1 MIIDEVKVYFKAG
14 SGGEGSF
21 SSMKYSARRVIGGGG
36 DGGRGADVIIK
47 VSPHLSDLIKF
58 NERKRFI
65 AQDGEK
71 GKEYNKKGKHGEPL
85 FVYVPRGT
93 QVVDTEGN
101 LIVDLN
107 EDNQEYLICRGG
119 AGGKG
124 NFKKLYSLPASPGE
138 EKEVILYYCIPN
150 DVAIAGFANNGK
162 TSLFNKLT
170 GKNYAVAD
178 YPFTTKSCVW
188 APVEFDTFDKPSI
201 NPERAQRVERV
212 EFRKFTIMDTPP
224 VKKNIKNIY
233 LENSFLKHLFRSKI
247 ILFVSDNPD
256 TCKDEYAALK
266 KEISSFDKRLICG
279 KKIFHL
285 LNKIDKIDK
294 NIPDFKGILPV
305 SAFTS
310 AGIEELKK
318 KIVKT
323 LKEINRKKEE
333 QALQEQ

>member
-1 MIIDEVKVYFKAG
+1 MIIDEIKVYFKAG
-14 SGGEGSF
+14 NGGEGSF

-36 DGGRGADVIIK
+36 DGGRGGDVIVK

-65 AQDGEK
+65 AEDGEK
-71 GKEYNKKGKHGEPL
+71 GKEYNKKGSHGETL
-85 FVYVPRGT
+85 FVYVPKGT
-93 QVVDTEGN
+93 QIVDLDGN
-101 LIVDLN
+101 LIIDLN

-124 NFKKLYSLPASPGE
+124 NFKKLYSLPAQKGE
-138 EKEVILYYCIPN
+138 EKEAILYYCIPN

-170 GKNYAVAD
+170 GKSYAVAD

-188 APVEFDTFDKPSI
+188 APVELDFI
-201 NPERAQRVERV
+201 
-212 EFRKFTIMDTPP
+212 KFTIMDTPP

-247 ILFVSDNPD
+247 ILLVSDNPD
-256 TCKDEYAALK
+256 SCKEEYTALK
-266 KEISSFDKRLICG
+266 KEISSFDKRLIHG
-279 KKIFHL
+279 KKIFYL
-285 LNKIDKIDK
+285 LNKVDKIDK
-294 NIPDFKGILPV
+294 NKLNLKGVIAV
-305 SAFTS
+305 SAI
-310 AGIEELKK
+310 AGSNIEELKR

-323 LKEINRKKEE
+323 LKEVNRNTEKTD
-333 QALQEQ
+333 L

>member
-1 MIIDEVKVYFKAG
+1 MIIDEIKVYFKAG
-14 SGGEGSF
+14 NGGEGSF

-36 DGGRGADVIIK
+36 DGGRGGDVIVK

-65 AQDGEK
+65 AEDGEK
-71 GKEYNKKGKHGEPL
+71 GKEYNKKGSHGETL
-85 FVYVPRGT
+85 FVYVPKGT
-93 QVVDTEGN
+93 QIVDLDGN
-101 LIVDLN
+101 LIIDLN

-124 NFKKLYSLPASPGE
+124 NFKKLYSLPAQKGE
-138 EKEVILYYCIPN
+138 EKEAILYYCIPN

-170 GKNYAVAD
+170 GKSYAVAD

-188 APVEFDTFDKPSI
+188 APVELDF
-201 NPERAQRVERV
+201 V
-212 EFRKFTIMDTPP
+212 KFTIMDTPP

-256 TCKDEYAALK
+256 SCKEEYTALK
-266 KEISSFDKRLICG
+266 KEISSFDKRLIHG
-279 KKIFHL
+279 KKIFYL
-285 LNKIDKIDK
+285 LNKVDKIDK
-294 NIPDFKGILPV
+294 NKLNLKGVIAV
-305 SAFTS
+305 SAI
-310 AGIEELKK
+310 AGSNIEELER

-323 LKEINRKKEE
+323 LKEINRNTEKTG
-333 QALQEQ
+333 L

>member
-36 DGGRGADVIIK
+36 DGGRGADVILK

-58 NERKRFI
+58 NERRRFV
-65 AQDGEK
+65 AEDGEK
-71 GKEYNKKGKHGEPL
+71 GKEYNKKGKHGQTL

-93 QVVDTEGN
+93 QVVDLSGN
-101 LIVDLN
+101 LVIDLN
-107 EDNQEYLICRGG
+107 EDNQEYLICKGG
-119 AGGKG
+119 SGGKG
-124 NFKKLYSLPASPGE
+124 NFKKLYSLPASSGE

-170 GKNYAVAD
+170 GKSYAVAD

-188 APVEFDTFDKPSI
+188 APVEFDF
-201 NPERAQRVERV
+201 V
-212 EFRKFTIMDTPP
+212 KFTIMDTPP

-247 ILFVSDNPD
+247 ILFVSDSPD
-256 TCKDEYAALK
+256 SFKEEYAALK
-266 KEISSFDKRLICG
+266 KEISSFDKRLIRG
-279 KKIFHL
+279 KKIFYL
-285 LNKIDKIDK
+285 LNKIDKIDR
-294 NIPDFKGILPV
+294 NTRNFKGVMPV
-305 SAFTS
+305 STIDDT
-310 AGIEELKK
+310 GIEELKK
-318 KIVKT
+318 KIIKA
-323 LKEINRKKEE
+323 LKEISRKTEE
-333 QALQEQ
+333 QAL